1 MMRSMRGAATARKKR
16 TGGRPGKETRAQ
28 RATARLPLPPGEG
41 MRARHRIREVYEW
54 LFAANGH
61 QRWWPGDSTFEIM
74 VGAVLTQNTA
84 WTNVERAI
92 SNLIQ
97 AKALSP
103 EVIVRAHPRRLA
115 AWLRPSGYFN
125 IKAKRLKALC
135 RWVMEQGGV
144 KKLAR
149 LSTDQLRHALL
160 DVHGIGP
167 ETADDIV
174 LYAFN
179 RPVFVIDAYTRR
191 IFSRLGLIKGGE
203 GYETLRHLFEN
214 KLKPE
219 VALFNEYHARM
230 VRHGKDVCRARPW
243 CTACCLRPVCP
254 SGG

>member
-1 MMRSMRGAATARKKR
+1 
-16 TGGRPGKETRAQ
+16 
-28 RATARLPLPPGEG
+28 

-167 ETADDIV
+167 ETADDIL

-191 IFSRLGLIKGGE
+191 IFARLGLIAGDE
-203 GYETLRHLFEN
+203 HYEALRGLFESE
-214 KLKPE
+214 LEFSAP
-219 VALFNEYHARM
+219 LFNEYHALI
-230 VRHGKDVCRARPW
+230 VAHGKDVCKKRPL
-243 CTACCLRPVCP
+243 CGNCSLAEACP
-254 SGG
+254 SVAPHKSARD